1 MPFEPN
7 QKTRNF
13 IKAVKSLVESGKV
26 SGYITIADAIDWDR
40 TAISNVINGRRN
52 VPPEVYKRF
61 TDVYSQKIEVES
73 KDSFFAEIALQ
84 NNAILRVVL
93 RAMAETLSKQR
104 GEPVAKTL
112 TDLEAAVGQEVRKLL
127 DESQR

>member
-26 SGYITIADAIDWDR
+26 SGYITIADTIDWDR

-61 TDVYSQKIEVES
+61 TDVYNKEIEV
-73 KDSFFAEIALQ
+73 DNRDDLYFEIALQ
-84 NNAILRVVL
+84 NQAYTRVIL
-93 RAMAETLSKQR
+93 RAMAEVLSHQR
-104 GEPVAKTL
+104 GESLAKTL
-112 TDLEAAVGQEVRKLL
+112 TDLEAAVKQEIQVLTERL
-127 DESQR
+127 